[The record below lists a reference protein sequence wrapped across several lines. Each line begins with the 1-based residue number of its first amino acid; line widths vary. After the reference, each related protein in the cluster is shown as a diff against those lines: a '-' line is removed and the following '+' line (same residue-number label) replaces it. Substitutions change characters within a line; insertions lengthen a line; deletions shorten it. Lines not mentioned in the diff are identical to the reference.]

1 VLSSCD
7 TGDWLAFIA
16 EIEQVIEESKS
27 DLLDSDDC
35 ALCVYENLTSK
46 LKSWKAGNCISR
58 KNPGGKAHR
67 HSQGSSWGRVD

>member
-1 VLSSCD
+1 LAVLSSCD

-46 LKSWKAGNCISR
+46 LREILE
-58 KNPGGKAHR
+58 GGKLYIKKESGR
-67 HSQGSSWGRVD
+67 ESS